1 MNIVIYLGPRTGTLV
16 WCYLENGSPC
26 VGEVL
31 FCMLELA
38 DHLHDTARYDVTIF
52 VVRGYRIK

>member
-1 MNIVIYLGPRTGTLV
+1 M
-16 WCYLENGSPC
+16 
-26 VGEVL
+26 GEVL

-52 VVRGYRIK
+52 VVRGYRVK